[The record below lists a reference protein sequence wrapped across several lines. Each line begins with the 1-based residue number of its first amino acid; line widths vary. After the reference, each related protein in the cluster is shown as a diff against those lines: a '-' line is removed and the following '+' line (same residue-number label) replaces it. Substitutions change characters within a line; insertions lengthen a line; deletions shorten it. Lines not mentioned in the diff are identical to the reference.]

1 VSKSPFERIPPHS
14 LEAERAVLGA
24 CLLDRDSLLLVTETL
39 AGEDFYD
46 TRHRLAFEVVLDM
59 ARKDK
64 PVDPLTIWE
73 EISRR
78 EMAGQAGWPGFHR
91 WARRYR
97 ADDCQCGVP
106 RSHRQGISTVHR
118 RLVQVGSDIV
128 KLGYAEDRE
137 MEDILDEAEAICF
150 RDRTQGRREIL
161 PPHRRH
167 PGYHLPVKLRPISS
181 SRNR

>member
-78 EMAGQAGWPGFHR
+78 EMADRLGGQGFIAG
-91 WARRYR
+91 ARRYR
-97 ADDCQCGVP
+97 ADDCQCRIP
-106 RSHRQGISTVHR
+106 RAHRPG
-118 RLVQVGSDIV
+118 QV
-128 KLGYAEDRE
+128 
-137 MEDILDEAEAICF
+137 
-150 RDRTQGRREIL
+150 
-161 PPHRRH
+161 
-167 PGYHLPVKLRPISS
+167 RP
-181 SRNR
+181 